1 MWASRQFRTAA
12 LLILLACPLSFNGQS
27 PTTHSSTKGNHH
39 TMTSGNDHAVIETSM
54 GSMEVEL
61 FSSAAPRTVNNFI
74 GLSEKGYYDGVL
86 FHRVIDKF
94 MIQGGDPTGTGR
106 GGESLYG
113 GPFEDE
119 VVDSLKFNA
128 AGVLAMANRGP
139 NTNTSQFFITLAPT
153 PWLNGRHTIF
163 GRVVNGMDVLEAI
176 GKVKT
181 DPAGNRPLQD
191 VVITTIT
198 VTRAATDSPG
208 QSK

>member
-1 MWASRQFRTAA
+1 MRVSRHFGLLVA
-12 LLILLACPLSFNGQS
+12 LLLVACPLCLNGQS
-27 PTTHSSTKGNHH
+27 SPIHTSTKGNHP
-39 TMTSGNDHAVIETSM
+39 TMKSTNDHAVIETSM

-61 FSSAAPRTVNNFI
+61 FSTAAPRTVNNFV
-74 GLSEKGYYDGVL
+74 GLAEKGYYNGVV
-86 FHRVIDKF
+86 FHRVIEKF

-119 VVDSLKFNA
+119 FVDSLKFDR
-128 AGVLAMANRGP
+128 AGILAMANRGP

-163 GRVVNGMDVLEAI
+163 GKVVKGMDVLEEI
-176 GKVKT
+176 GRVKT
-181 DPAGNRPLQD
+181 DQSGNRPLQD

-198 VTRAATDSPG
+198 VMRAATDSTS